1 MILHYNCTRRGCGTI
16 KKKFSLNNAFLFISH
31 YKISRIRGFYM
42 RKVKFTQQNYHDKL
56 TTILTDF
63 PRLEVRKTIEVAS

>member
-1 MILHYNCTRRGCGTI
+1 
-16 KKKFSLNNAFLFISH
+16 
-31 YKISRIRGFYM
+31 M

-63 PRLEVRKTIEVAS
+63 PRLEVRKTRGCKLNNNILMNGEVGQEKLTAIAIS